1 METFGLMLAGALL
14 AAFGYFIYT
23 KVTAKKN
30 RTGGSGGGGGGGRSD
45 GPPAQRK

>member
-23 KVTAKKN
+23 KVTEKKTP
-30 RTGGSGGGGGGGRSD
+30 RSTSGGGGGGAPRKDPRSEI
-45 GPPAQRK
+45 K